1 MHPQPDKK
9 LIYAQSSDIKSRTYL
24 EYRKDMKQKAIAELE
39 VLPWLDQQIKKED
52 SQAHVEKYGRDRFIW
67 FLRKGGITRE
77 PDFIIKWTNKPAEYV
92 EFQYT
97 REELKAYDFKVSKI
111 APKDRKLKKR
121 IPKKGIRILYII
133 KPIYKFA
140 FLDPLWI
147 VKNSKETVAP
157 AWGNAPV
164 FRVDEQ
170 KIKRLLKPDKTLKA
184 VCDMIDMKLAVLNFQ
199 HNLMAIEKSKFS
211 HLLQQVVDDKKLLT
225 IAPKT
230 LSGFFRVCFILN
242 HIEKTPINVNIWL
255 VYLLSFLDQRL
266 NSKEIF
272 ELIYSLDF
280 LYSKTDL
287 QKNEVTRMIDGI
299 KKFYKKIQNFAKQD
313 GSFQSDKMLSPLEDT
328 RYSLFAINILEDLTQ
343 DILFYYGK
351 QAGLKPV
358 KKIYQTI
365 PFWHK
370 IFKFI
375 QTNEAN
381 KSLRR

>member
-1 MHPQPDKK
+1 MQAQSDKK

-39 VLPWLDQQIKKED
+39 VLPWLSQQIKKENK
-52 SQAHVEKYGRDRFIW
+52 QAHVEKYGGDRFIW
-67 FLRKGGITRE
+67 FLRKGGITRA
-77 PDFIIKWTNKPAEYV
+77 PDFIIKYTNKPSEYI

-97 REELKAYDFKVSKI
+97 KEQLKAYDFKVSKI

-121 IPKKGIRILYII
+121 IPRKRIRILYII
-133 KPIYKFA
+133 KPLFGFA

-164 FRVDEQ
+164 FRVPEE
-170 KIKRLLKPDKTLKA
+170 KIKNLLKVDRKLKA
-184 VCDMIDMKLAVLNFQ
+184 VCNIIDMKLEMLNFQ
-199 HNLMAIEKSKFS
+199 HNLISMEKARFS
-211 HLLQQVVDDKKLLT
+211 HLLQQVVDEKKILK

-242 HIEKTPINVNIWL
+242 HIEKTPTNVNIWL
-255 VYLLSFLDQRL
+255 VYLLSFLDQKL

-280 LYSKTDL
+280 LYSKTEL
-287 QKNEVTRMIDGI
+287 QKNEVNRMVEGI
-299 KKFYKKIQNFAKQD
+299 KKIYKKIQRFSRLD
-313 GSFQSDKMLSPLEDT
+313 GSFQSDKILSPLEDT

-365 PFWHK
+365 PLWQK
-370 IFKFI
+370 TFKFI
-375 QTNEAN
+375 QN
-381 KSLRR
+381 RG

>member
-1 MHPQPDKK
+1 MHTQSDKK

-39 VLPWLDQQIKKED
+39 VLSWPNQQIKKED
-52 SQAHVEKYGRDRFIW
+52 SQAYVEKYGGDKFIW
-67 FLRKGGITRE
+67 FLRKGGISRE
-77 PDFIIKWTNKPAEYV
+77 PDFIIKWTHKTAEYV

-97 REELKAYDFKVSKI
+97 KEKLKAYDFKVSKI

-121 IPKKGIRILYII
+121 IPKKGVRILYII

-140 FLDPLWI
+140 FLDPVWI

-164 FRVDEQ
+164 FRVNEE
-170 KIKRLLKPDKTLKA
+170 KIKSLLKSDKKLKPI
-184 VCDMIDMKLAVLNFQ
+184 CDMIDMKLAMLNFQ
-199 HNLMAIEKSKFS
+199 HNLIDMEKEQFS
-211 HLLQQVVDDKKLLT
+211 YLLQQVVDEKKLLT
-225 IAPKT
+225 ITPKT

-242 HIEKTPINVNIWL
+242 HIEKTPINVNVWL
-255 VYLLSFLDQRL
+255 VYLLSFLDQKL

-287 QKNEVTRMIDGI
+287 QKNEVYRMVDGI
-299 KKFYKKIQNFAKQD
+299 KKLYKKIQSFSKLN
-313 GSFQSDKMLSPLEDT
+313 GSFQSDKILAPLEDT

-358 KKIYQTI
+358 RKIYQTI
-365 PFWHK
+365 PLWHK
-370 IFKFI
+370 TFEFI
-375 QTNEAN
+375 QNEGAN
-381 KSLRR
+381 KLS

>member
-1 MHPQPDKK
+1 MTQSDKK

-39 VLPWLDQQIKKED
+39 VLPWLNQQIKKEY
-52 SQAHVEKYGRDRFIW
+52 SQANVEKYGGDRFIW
-67 FLRKGGITRE
+67 FLRKGGISRE
-77 PDFIIKWTNKPAEYV
+77 PDFIIKWTNKPDEYV

-97 REELKAYDFKVSKI
+97 KAELKAYDFKVSKI

-121 IPKKGIRILYII
+121 IPKSGIQILYII
-133 KPIYKFA
+133 KPIYEFA

-164 FRVDEQ
+164 FRVDEK
-170 KIKRLLKPDKTLKA
+170 KIKNLLKPDKNLKP

-199 HNLMAIEKSKFS
+199 HNLIAMEKSKFS

-242 HIEKTPINVNIWL
+242 HIEKTPINVNMWL
-255 VYLLSFLDQRL
+255 VYLLSFLDQKL

-280 LYSKTDL
+280 LYSKIDL
-287 QKNEVTRMIDGI
+287 QKNEVNRMVDGI
-299 KKFYKKIQNFAKQD
+299 QKLYKKIQNFAKQD
-313 GSFQSDKMLSPLEDT
+313 GSFQSDKILSPLEDT

-351 QAGLKPV
+351 QAGLKPI

-365 PFWHK
+365 PLWHK
-370 IFKFI
+370 TFEFI
-375 QTNEAN
+375 QS
-381 KSLRR
+381 KVI